1 MIGGQEKGQRM
12 SDVTE
17 KKLDQKV
24 VDCESSVAVEL
35 TEQELEEVS
44 GAEFGFGFPFTANQS
59 FALTTLAFTNNNTGI
74 F

>member
-1 MIGGQEKGQRM
+1 M

-17 KKLDQKV
+17 KKFDQKV

-44 GAEFGFGFPFTANQS
+44 GAWFGCPFTNNQS
-59 FALTTLAFTNNNTGI
+59 FAITSLAFTNNNAGV

>member
-1 MIGGQEKGQRM
+1 VIGSQEKGQRM

-24 VDCESSVAVEL
+24 VDRESSVAVEL
-35 TEQELEEVS
+35 TEKELEEVS
-44 GAEFGFGFPFTANQS
+44 GAWFGFPFTNNQS
-59 FALTTLAFTNNNTGI
+59 FAITSLAFTNNNAGI